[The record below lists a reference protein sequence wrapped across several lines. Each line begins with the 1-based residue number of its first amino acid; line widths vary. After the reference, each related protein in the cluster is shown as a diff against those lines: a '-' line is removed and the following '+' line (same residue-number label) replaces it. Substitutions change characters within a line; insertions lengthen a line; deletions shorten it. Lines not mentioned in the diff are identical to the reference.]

1 MVAKPPKHIVRYTC
15 HLSPHTFQLLNRLA
29 AKLTKDTGGS
39 LQITRTE
46 VVELAIRQMAQNEGV
61 TFAYIPLTG

>member
-1 MVAKPPKHIVRYTC
+1 MAGRPKDDIVKCTFQ
-15 HLSPHTFQLLNRLA
+15 LSPHTLQLLSNLA

-46 VVELAIRQMAQNEGV
+46 VVELAVKHLARKEGLPPSPV
-61 TFAYIPLTG
+61 RMTG